1 VGAGVAP
8 ADERSDGGVLFGVVA
23 GGPVPDVGVSVRG
36 EVAHDQLELQGPDD
50 RAARGGFAFYAEL
63 AGAKAF
69 FEVVQRDR

>member
-36 EVAHDQLELQGPDD
+36 EVAHDQLELQGSDD
-50 RAARGGFAFYAEL
+50 RAARGGIAFYAEL
-63 AGAKAF
+63 AGARVF
-69 FEVVQRDR
+69 FKGGPADR